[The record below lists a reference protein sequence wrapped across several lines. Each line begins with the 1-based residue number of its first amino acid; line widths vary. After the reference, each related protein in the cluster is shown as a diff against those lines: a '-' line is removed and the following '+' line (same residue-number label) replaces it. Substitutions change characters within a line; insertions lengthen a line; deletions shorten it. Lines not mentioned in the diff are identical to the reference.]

1 MLNEPVSVGREA
13 RMIWPA
19 GITAA
24 DMHVAIDYLDQ
35 AVSASEDTHERRSLM
50 RVRDAIRNE
59 YGNRKRAAIV
69 AATPGGR
76 RQRRRIVK

>member
-1 MLNEPVSVGREA
+1 MPNEPVSIGREA

-24 DMHVAIDYLDQ
+24 DLHVAIDMPERCFNLCESAGEKHSLGRVLS
-35 AVSASEDTHERRSLM
+35 AV
-50 RVRDAIRNE
+50 RNE
-59 YGNRKRAAIV
+59 YSQRKRAAIV